1 MTVTGKIGNWAL
13 DKKGWIFKYQDGTL
27 PKSQWIELEWNN
39 VKNWYYFG
47 ADGYMTTGWYQDG
60 GKWYYLHPQ
69 ADGTRGRMYTGWNQI
84 GKNWY
89 YFRVTAGGP
98 KGSLVVNDTTP
109 DGYKVNENGEWVK

>member
-1 MTVTGKIGNWAL
+1 MRHSW
-13 DKKGWIFKYQDGTL
+13 FKYQDGTW

-84 GKNWY
+84 GNNWY